1 MQGSPVTIISI
12 DAGRCANKTEEFL
25 HEQKAVHTILNDPD
39 RSAFDAYKIAGVPTT
54 VVVDHAGRVM
64 FRHVGFGEG
73 MEEQFTKEI
82 ETLLAWLGEA

>member
-12 DAGRCANKTEEFL
+12 DRGRRTKKAEDFL
-25 HEQKAVHTILNDPD
+25 NEQKAVHTILNDPD
-39 RSAFDAYKIAGVPTT
+39 RSAFAAYKIAGIPTT

-64 FRHVGFGEG
+64 FRHVGFGDG
-73 MEEQFTKEI
+73 MQEQFAKEI